1 MWTCYLRCRVWEGF
15 TLVTVDV
22 RIQVQSLGVLVTV
35 ETVLVIPQ
43 YRVREIGSACRMW
56 MCHSTDR
63 MWGGLSPWILWTC
76 IPTFRVWDD
85 GPSRDCKFDPRCSVC
100 EGRLPWRLWMYD
112 PRCANC
118 SCGVTLKSVDM

>member
-22 RIQVQSLGVLVTV
+22 RIQVQGLGVLATL

-43 YRVREIGSACRMW
+43 YTVREIEAACRMW
-56 MCHSTDR
+56 VCHSTDR
-63 MWGGLSPWILWTC
+63 MWGGLSPWRLWTC
-76 IPTFRVWDD
+76 NPMYMVWEH
-85 GPSRDCKFDPRCSVC
+85 GHSRDWKFDPKCSVC
-100 EGRLPWRLWMYD
+100 EGRLPWRLWICD
-112 PRCANC
+112 PRCSNR

>member
-63 MWGGLSPWILWTC
+63 MWGGLA
-76 IPTFRVWDD
+76 
-85 GPSRDCKFDPRCSVC
+85 
-100 EGRLPWRLWMYD
+100 PWRL
-112 PRCANC
+112 
-118 SCGVTLKSVDM
+118 DM